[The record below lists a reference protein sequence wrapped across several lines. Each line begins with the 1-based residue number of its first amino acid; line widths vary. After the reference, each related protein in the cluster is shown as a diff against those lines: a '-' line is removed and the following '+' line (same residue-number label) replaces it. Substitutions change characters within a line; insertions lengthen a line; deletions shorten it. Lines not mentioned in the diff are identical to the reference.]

1 MDSDVALIWL
11 AEPLEYGPSISP
23 IDMFN
28 DGEEIKDGELTV
40 VTGWGNT
47 RVSVKLC
54 LYYIGN

>member
-47 RVSVKLC
+47 RVSVK
-54 LYYIGN
+54 

>member
-11 AEPLEYGPSISP
+11 AEPLEYSPSISP

-28 DGEEIKDGELTV
+28 DGEEIKDGALTV

-47 RVSVKLC
+47 RVSVQ
-54 LYYIGN
+54 